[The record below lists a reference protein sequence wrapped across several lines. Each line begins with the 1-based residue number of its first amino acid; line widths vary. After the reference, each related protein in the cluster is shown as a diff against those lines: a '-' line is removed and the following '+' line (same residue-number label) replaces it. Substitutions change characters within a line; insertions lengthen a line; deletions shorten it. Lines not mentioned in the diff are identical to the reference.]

1 MQQKEIKIKYIAA
14 SEGCQMTNKYATT
27 NQKQAD
33 ATEGIIEG
41 RCNEHDM
48 WGKRVTIVLGVL

>member
-1 MQQKEIKIKYIAA
+1 MEQPKKITYIM
-14 SEGCQMTNKYATT
+14 SLDGRRSTTTHTTT